1 MPTYFQRPENALKRA
16 NEFIDVGKK
25 QRALDALYDVIKS
38 KKHRTWQ
45 KIHEPIMEKYLELCV
60 ELRKS
65 HVAKEGLYQY
75 KNICQQVNIQSLVD
89 VVRKYISLA
98 EEQTELA
105 RKESHQTVLDIDDL
119 DLPDSPESLLLKAVS
134 GEDTQDRTDR
144 AILTPWVKF
153 LWESYRQ
160 CLDLLRNNCRVER
173 LYQDIAQ
180 QAFKFC
186 LKYARKTE
194 FRKLCDNLRTHLGH
208 IHKHQHQQ
216 TAINLNNPD
225 SQAMHL
231 ETRLEQL
238 NSAINMELWQEAF
251 KAVEDIHGLIILSK
265 KSPKPSLMANYLQ
278 KFGLVFWKSGNHLF
292 HACTLHR
299 IFHLSRE
306 QRKNLT
312 TEELQKMASRV
323 VCATLAIPIAT
334 SRNTMGQLLEMDESV
349 MEKQRRLAT
358 LLMLPGPPT
367 RQALI
372 KDLMKYNVTQY
383 VHPELQNL
391 YRYLEVD
398 FHPLSL
404 VQRVT
409 PCLEFIGKTEE
420 LSCYNPA
427 LEDIVITRVLK
438 QVSQVYQTVEFSR
451 FASLVPFA
459 TKFRLER
466 IIVNAAK
473 NLELQVRI
481 CHSTRSL
488 SFGTNLGVSQKEDV
502 PEGPFIQRMPSENI
516 RNQLTSLAAALQIAM
531 DKIKPENIDE
541 TNELRAQIVNNYRMT
556 GRKEHMRLLQRR
568 QIIEDR
574 KEQLEHMNDQRE
586 KEEMEQVESQRRK
599 ASEAEMARLERE
611 AEERKKQR
619 QLMEHQ
625 EIKRKHVKERIEQLR
640 KTDLGARIFKD
651 IDEEEFAEL
660 DVDEIMAKQV
670 EQLEKEK
677 KELQERLK
685 TQEKKVDFHQRA
697 LRLSEIPL
705 LQQQY
710 MNESIQAKDFWEHQ
724 EVERI
729 EALKKERHHA
739 LETQKRLSR
748 IMDDKNEFLGRLRD
762 ARRSDYEANLKD
774 FEQKLGEE
782 RKRRL
787 LERKDRRKE
796 ERRRKWIEEKE
807 EAVQRAKDEALKR
820 EREEKEQLERLKREE
835 EEREYNEKLAK
846 LEEQA
851 EKQRQ
856 REREIEEREAKRR
869 QEESSK
875 GDREH
880 AAPPEWRRGGEAEE
894 ERKAWRPN
902 PSKVGWREREKEREQ
917 SWNRPGM
924 EDGQDDRPSWRER
937 GAAPPRDDFRDSK
950 GPPSDEKDF
959 GDRGPQRDDRDFR
972 DRGPPREERDFG
984 DRGGPRDRFGDRGP
998 QRDDR
1003 FGDRDGQ
1010 REERSW
1016 RGGRDSRDD
1025 RGGWGRDGG
1034 QSDRAPMRDGWR
1046 DRAGHE
1052 GGMRDRQREDT
1063 WSRGGGRDEPGSDR
1077 GGDRGAWGRDR
1088 EDSWRSKGPSRDDR
1102 GGPSDGGGA
1111 WRREDRGGDRDFR
1124 RGGDSRDFR
1133 RGGDDRD
1140 FRRGGDDRDFLAE
1153 GAMIVTSAE
1162 EGTIVTSAVGVMI
1175 VTSAVGVMIVT
1186 SAAGVMI
1193 VTSAVGVMIVT
1204 SAVEVTTETLGVE
1217 EMIEVA
1223 RNPGVVRMPL
1233 QTKRKHGREE
1243 VKIMLHQPGNDK
1255 WRAEVAKRS
1264 RRMMAGRQS
1273 DTEEVDERV
1282 FMQNLKRAAK
1292 TL

>member
-334 SRNTMGQLLEMDESV
+334 SRNTMGQLLEMDDSV

-358 LLMLPGPPT
+358 LLMLPAPPT

-372 KDLMKYNVTQY
+372 KDLLKYNVTQY

-391 YRYLEVD
+391 YRHLEID

-409 PCLEFIGKTEE
+409 PSLEFIGKTEE

-502 PEGPFIQRMPSENI
+502 PEGPFIQSMPSENI
-516 RNQLTSLAAALQIAM
+516 RNQLTSLAAALQKAM
-531 DKIKPENIDE
+531 NKIKPENIDE
-541 TNELRAQIVNNYRMT
+541 TNELRAQIINNYRMT

-599 ASEAEMARLERE
+599 AYEAEMARLERE

-697 LRLSEIPL
+697 MRLIEIPL

-710 MNESIQAKDFWEHQ
+710 NNESIQAKEFWENQ
-724 EVERI
+724 ELERI
-729 EALKKERHHA
+729 EALKNERQHA

-748 IMDDKNEFLGRLRD
+748 VIEDKNEFIGRLRE
-762 ARRSDYEANLKD
+762 ARRSDYEANLKE

-787 LERKDRRKE
+787 IERKERRKE
-796 ERRRKWIEEKE
+796 EKRRKWIEEKE
-807 EAVQRAKDEALKR
+807 EATQRAKDEALKR
-820 EREEKEQLERLKREE
+820 EREEKENVERMKREE

-869 QEESSK
+869 QEESGK
-875 GDREH
+875 GISERE
-880 AAPPEWRRGGEAEE
+880 PSGPSEWRRGGEPEE

-917 SWNRPGM
+917 SWNSPGM
-924 EDGQDDRPSWRER
+924 EDRRDEGPSWRER
-937 GAAPPRDDFRDSK
+937 GAAPREDFRDSR
-950 GPPSDEKDF
+950 GPQAEDRDF
-959 GDRGPQRDDRDFR
+959 GDRGPPRDERNFR
-972 DRGPPREERDFG
+972 DRGPPRDDKDFG
-984 DRGGPRDRFGDRGP
+984 DRGAPRDRFSDRGP
-998 QRDDR
+998 PRDDR
-1003 FGDRDGQ
+1003 FGDRDGP

-1016 RGGRDSRDD
+1016 RSSRDTRDD

-1034 QSDRAPMRDGWR
+1034 QSDRGPVRDGWR
-1046 DRAGHE
+1046 DRGGNE
-1052 GGMRDRQREDT
+1052 GGMRERPREDT
-1063 WSRGGGRDEPGSDR
+1063 WSRGGARDEPGSDR
-1077 GGDRGAWGRDR
+1077 GGDRGGWGRDR
-1088 EDSWRSKGPSRDDR
+1088 EDSWRSKAPSRDEGR
-1102 GGPSDGGGA
+1102 GPSDGGGA
-1111 WRREDRGGDRDFR
+1111 WRREDRGGDFR
-1124 RGGDSRDFR
+1124 RGGDDRDFR

-1140 FRRGGDDRDFLAE
+1140 FRRGGDDRDFRRGGDDRDFRRGGE
-1153 GAMIVTSAE
+1153 DRDFRRGGE
-1162 EGTIVTSAVGVMI
+1162 ERDFRRGGEDR
-1175 VTSAVGVMIVT
+1175 GF
-1186 SAAGVMI
+1186 GR
-1193 VTSAVGVMIVT
+1193 GGDDHDFRRRGDDRD
-1204 SAVEVTTETLGVE
+1204 VERTQRRDDQPP
-1217 EMIEVA
+1217 A
-1223 RNPGVVRMPL
+1223 D
-1233 QTKRKHGREE
+1233 REE
-1243 VKIMLHQPGNDK
+1243 TWKRGGEP
-1255 WRAEVAKRS
+1255 RPPPAKESGGGQKEPEDDGWTTVRY
-1264 RRMMAGRQS
+1264 
-1273 DTEEVDERV
+1273 
-1282 FMQNLKRAAK
+1282 
-1292 TL
+1292 